1 MQPLPPD
8 SASIALIIQSAVA
21 PVFLLNGQA
30 VLLSVFAGRL
40 ARVVDRMRG
49 ATAELRAA
57 PDGPC
62 AARLRGELT
71 HQRRRLAIVNQAIA
85 LTTLSAFL
93 TCSAI
98 LALFVGGLSDAVGAP
113 VPVLLFG
120 AAVLAVI
127 VALAL
132 FIVEVRASGRAL
144 AAEIDQT

>member
-1 MQPLPPD
+1 MQPLPAD
-8 SASIALIIQSAVA
+8 SASIAAIIQSAVA

-57 PDGPC
+57 PDGPS
-62 AARLRGELT
+62 APRLRGELT
-71 HQRRRLAIVNQAIA
+71 QQRKRLAVVNQAIA

-113 VPVLLFG
+113 LPVLLFG

-132 FIVEVRASGRAL
+132 FIVEVRASERAL
-144 AAEIDQT
+144 AAEIDQV

>member
-1 MQPLPPD
+1 MQPLPAD
-8 SASIALIIQSAVA
+8 SASIAAIIQSAVA

-40 ARVVDRMRG
+40 ARVVDRMRN

-62 AARLRGELT
+62 ATRLRGELT

-120 AAVLAVI
+120 AAVLTVI

-144 AAEIDQT
+144 AAEIDQV

>member
-1 MQPLPPD
+1 MNPFAAD
-8 SASIALIIQSAVA
+8 NASIAALIQAAVA

-30 VLLSVFAGRL
+30 ILLSVFAGRL

-49 ATAELRAA
+49 ASAELRAA
-57 PDGPC
+57 PDAPH
-62 AARLRGELT
+62 AARIRGELV
-71 HQRRRLAIVNQAIA
+71 HQRRRLQVVNQAIG

-93 TCSAI
+93 TCCAI
-98 LALFVGGLSDAVGAP
+98 LALFLGGLSDAVDALLA
-113 VPVLLFG
+113 VVLFG

-144 AAEIDQT
+144 AAEIDPH